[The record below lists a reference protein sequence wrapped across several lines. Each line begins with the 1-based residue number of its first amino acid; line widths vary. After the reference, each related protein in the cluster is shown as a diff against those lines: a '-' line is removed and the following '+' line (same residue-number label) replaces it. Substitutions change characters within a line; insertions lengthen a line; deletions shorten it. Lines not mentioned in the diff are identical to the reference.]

1 MPASDPKILLMRLS
15 LLIITCLTGATL
27 TQAQPAGTA
36 NRFDVLIRN
45 GLIYDGSGKPPTSG
59 DVGIRGDRVVAVGK
73 LTNAQATTIIDAQ
86 GKAVAPGFIN
96 VLSHTGI
103 ELLRDGHSMSD
114 LKQGITTEVFGEDSW
129 GPVDTDEMRQQIN
142 QALKP
147 YKLTCDWKTLADFL
161 KKLQQKGITPNV
173 ASYLG
178 AGQVRQSVLGEENV
192 KPTPAQLDKMRAIV
206 RKAMEEGA
214 LGITTAL
221 IYPPNTFA
229 DTDELVAL
237 CKEAGRYGGRY
248 IAHIRSEGDRL
259 DQGVAELIQIGKAAK
274 VPVELYH
281 FKASGQ
287 RNWPRME
294 TAITLIN
301 DARKQGQDVTAN
313 MYTYTAGATG
323 LTSCLPPYLFNGGF
337 MAGWKR
343 LQDPAT
349 RQKLAAEVRQ
359 PGNDWEN
366 MFQLAGSTDNIILTA
381 FEVDSLKKY
390 NSKTL
395 GQIAAIWHRDPIET
409 AMDLIVADKSRVETT
424 YFLMSEENVK
434 KGISQPW
441 VSFGSDAASI
451 ADDRKDIGVV
461 HPRAF
466 GNFSRLLGKYVRD
479 EHVMPL
485 EEGIRRL
492 TSLPAT
498 NHKLPKRGLLSAGYF
513 ADVVIFDPATIAD
526 KATFSDPFQY
536 SIGVQHV
543 LINGKLVLKDGEHTG
558 TFPGR
563 AIWGPGKKT
572 TDQ

>member
-1 MPASDPKILLMRLS
+1 MHPTLLVVAAWA
-15 LLIITCLTGATL
+15 ITGPGW
-27 TQAQPAGTA
+27 AQPPKPVTS
-36 NRFDVLIRN
+36 RYDILIRN
-45 GLIYDGSGKPPTSG
+45 GLVYDGSGKPPQPN

-73 LTNAQATTIIDAQ
+73 LSTATATLVLNAQ

-96 VLSHTGI
+96 VLSHTGA

-129 GPVDTDEMRQQIN
+129 GPVPTDAMRQQVN
-142 QALKP
+142 SYLKP
-147 YKLTCDWKTLADFL
+147 YGQTCTWTTLAGFL
-161 KKLQQKGITPNV
+161 TTLQKKGITPNI

-178 AGQVRQSVLGEENV
+178 AAQVRQSILGEENV
-192 KPTPAQLDKMRAIV
+192 KPTPAQLNQMRAIV
-206 RKAMEEGA
+206 RQEMEAGA

-221 IYPPNTFA
+221 IYPPNSFA

-237 CKEAGRYGGRY
+237 CQEAGRYGGRY

-259 DQGVAELIQIGKAAK
+259 EEGVRELIEIGRAAS

-287 RNWPRME
+287 RNWPKMQS
-294 TAITLIN
+294 AIDLI
-301 DARKQGQDVTAN
+301 DHARQQGQNVTAN

-343 LQDPAT
+343 LQDPVT
-349 RQKLAAEVRQ
+349 RQKLKAEVQ
-359 PGNDWEN
+359 QKNNDWEN
-366 MFQLAGSTDNIILTA
+366 MYQLAGSTNNILLTA

-390 NSKTL
+390 NGKTL

-409 AMDLIVADKSRVETT
+409 VMDLIVADKSRVETT

-441 VSFGSDAASI
+441 VSFGSDAGSLAV
-451 ADDRKDIGVV
+451 DRKEVGVV
-461 HPRAF
+461 HPRTF
-466 GNFSRLLGKYVRD
+466 GNFARLLGKYVRD
-479 EHVMPL
+479 EQVMPL
-485 EEGIRRL
+485 EEAVRRL

-498 NHKLPKRGLLSAGYF
+498 NHKLPRRGLLQPGYY

-526 KATFSDPFQY
+526 KATFADPFQY
-536 SIGVQHV
+536 AVGVQHV
-543 LINGKLVLKDGEHTG
+543 LINGKLVLRDGAHTN

-563 AIWGPGKKT
+563 AIWGPGRKKLT
-572 TDQ
+572 P